1 MTPTDAELKAAVK
14 KLVPKVDLQKT
25 GIKSFTKLLAKEFGG
40 IDLKSRAEFIKSALS
55 EAINELDTDE
65 SDGSESESEEEVV
78 KKPPKKKAKTA
89 ATAGTGA
96 PKGLAVKKE
105 ISPKLA
111 SFLKQGNEMART
123 EIVKALWDYIKDNN
137 LQNPE
142 NKREIILDD
151 AMREVFGKDT
161 DRFTMFTM
169 VRERL

>member
-1 MTPTDAELKAAVK
+1 MAPTDAELKAAVK

-40 IDLKSRAEFIKSALS
+40 IDLKSRAEFIKAALS
-55 EAINELDTDE
+55 EAINELDTDDE
-65 SDGSESESEEEVV
+65 SDGSESEEEVKV
-78 KKPPKKKAKTA
+78 KKPPKKKAKKTA
-89 ATAGTGA
+89 ATTAGTGA

-105 ISPKLA
+105 ISPQLA

-123 EIVKALWDYIKDNN
+123 EIVKALWEYIKDNN

-169 VRERL
+169 VR